1 MLTAQRPKPTRK
13 GAMVRVEEKEED
25 ADDEE
30 VRGWTVTEAEHTARD
45 SEAEPEFE
53 EEVRGWMSRGRAH
66 GT

>member
-1 MLTAQRPKPTRK
+1 
-13 GAMVRVEEKEED
+13 MVRVEEKEEDHD

-45 SEAEPEFE
+45 SEAEFE